1 MEEPQ
6 FCTQMPVPDDL
17 LAEADTLSIQEN
29 PQNGHQITTGDQIQ
43 TGSQMFGEVEP
54 AALALPTGSLWL
66 NGRTLRVKILNG
78 SEKIKSKVRQY
89 ASVWTQYANLKLDFV
104 DSDDAEIRVN
114 IDLSGS
120 SWSYVGTNN
129 LSIKP
134 PKQTMNL
141 GWLRDSSSEDEFS
154 RVITHEFGHAL
165 GCIHEH
171 QSPGAGIPW
180 DEKKVYAYYE
190 RTQKWSEATTYNNM
204 FRLYESTTTQF
215 SEFDPKSIM
224 LYAIPASLTKNGF
237 STGWNKQLSE
247 TDKSWIRDAYPAES
261 IVVPSFNTIE
271 VRSWDKPTNETFKKE
286 ELSKTYASPP
296 TLALGLNWLDIANNA
311 NIRVKTFA
319 DNIATASADIHIN
332 SWADTTLYS
341 AGCTWLEVAANDPDY
356 QIGQFSTT
364 DDHPWDKPQKET
376 SRNITFPRAYAS
388 PPKVIVW
395 LNGLDMANDKNWRIN
410 ATATNIA
417 TTGFTI
423 HLDTWADTV
432 MYSASAAWIAYPAD
446 KANVT
451 SGTYNTQDVRPW
463 NNPRIDNS
471 GRVDFPA
478 GALAGSPKV
487 LIALNSLDVDCG
499 NYLRLKLSADCVS
512 KTGMNWHIDS
522 WFNTIL
528 YSAGASYI
536 AFT

>member
-1 MEEPQ
+1 M
-6 FCTQMPVPDDL
+6 
-17 LAEADTLSIQEN
+17 
-29 PQNGHQITTGDQIQ
+29 
-43 TGSQMFGEVEP
+43 
-54 AALALPTGSLWL
+54 
-66 NGRTLRVKILNG
+66 
-78 SEKIKSKVRQY
+78 
-89 ASVWTQYANLKLDFV
+89 DFV

-319 DNIATASADIHIN
+319 DNIATASANIHIN

-376 SRNITFPRAYAS
+376 SHNITFPRAYAS

-410 ATATNIA
+410 ATATNIT